1 MRRRLTLLEVCA
13 RKREGAGT
21 VKTISWSNGEGCV
34 GWFYFALA
42 TLVAKFL
49 QLKVLKDLAV
59 VAKLTKVS
67 CKIRVVGYCK
77 QRTSTC

>member
-1 MRRRLTLLEVCA
+1 M
-13 RKREGAGT
+13 KKGEGADT
-21 VKTISWSNGEGCV
+21 VKTICWSNGEGCV
-34 GWFYFALA
+34 GCFYFALA
-42 TLVAKFL
+42 TFVAKFL

-77 QRTSTC
+77 QRTGTC